1 MSKKEINKVE
11 ETAQIYSADL
21 NLDKKP
27 YEDHLVLDKL
37 LDLGLSQIES
47 NDLRSHEDVMKEIKE
62 RYNLNI

>member
-27 YEDHLVLDKL
+27 SEDHLVLDKL